1 MAQAARKRRTK
12 FPPLPSGFIYDLP
25 SLTRPSHSTSAS
37 PENRS
42 PSNDV
47 ATSRVSPSVQTP
59 PGNSAELQLLNLQI
73 EKQQLELRL
82 LELEAQSRARDL
94 VTTTTTKPQSVPS
107 LDTVRAGSNS
117 GKSQGQ
123 LDHNTRITNPQE
135 WPHLHVPFGLS
146 RKKFK
151 DLSTAEFVYGYLDI
165 YTSASPEDQPLMMQH
180 LMSLMRLAAKYDW
193 DAVLSFHAAVL
204 DRIESGLAAWSDD
217 FSEIERFN
225 ITESNRLKPATTGIS
240 NPNGAKPSN
249 NNNRPRNYCREWNRT
264 GSCSNSSHQQGVEH
278 ICAYCKLPDHT
289 IASCPTRPPP
299 STAN

>member
-1 MAQAARKRRTK
+1 MAQAAGKRRTK
-12 FPPLPSGFIYDLP
+12 IPPLPSGFIYDLP
-25 SLTRPSHSTSAS
+25 SLTRPPHSASAS
-37 PENRS
+37 PVNPS
-42 PSNDV
+42 PSNAA
-47 ATSRVSPSVQTP
+47 ATPRVSPSVQTP

-94 VTTTTTKPQSVPS
+94 VSTTTTKPQTVPS
-107 LDTVRAGSNS
+107 LDAVRSGSNN

-123 LDHNTRITNPQE
+123 LDHNTRISNPQE

-165 YTSASPEDQPLMMQH
+165 YTSASPENQPLMMQH
-180 LMSLMRLAAKYDW
+180 LMALMRLASKYYW
-193 DAVLSFHAAVL
+193 EAVLSFHAAVL

-225 ITESNRLKPATTGIS
+225 ITESHRLKPAITGTTNAIS
-240 NPNGAKPSN
+240 AKLHN

-264 GSCSNSSHQQGVEH
+264 GSCSNTSHQQGVEH

-289 IASCPTRPPP
+289 IASCPTQPLP
-299 STAN
+299 STTT